1 MKFIVYDEN
10 VFVVVME
17 SEINNKVQFG
27 HVLDPLK
34 NVAKV
39 STINNTSNLQDVFA
53 KIDKLK
59 KLCDAWIITSS
70 DSFQVWKKYQ
80 HKGKSIL
87 KEYMPLL
94 AGLI

>member
-10 VFVVVME
+10 VFIVVMK

-27 HVLDPLK
+27 QALNPLK

-39 STINNTSNLQDVFA
+39 SRINNTSNLQDVFA

-59 KLCDAWIITSS
+59 KLWDAWIMILS
-70 DSFQVWKKYQ
+70 DTFQVWKKYQ
-80 HKGKSIL
+80 GKGKSIL

>member
-39 STINNTSNLQDVFA
+39 STINNTSNLQD
-53 KIDKLK
+53 
-59 KLCDAWIITSS
+59 
-70 DSFQVWKKYQ
+70 
-80 HKGKSIL
+80 
-87 KEYMPLL
+87 
-94 AGLI
+94 